1 MNAQHHL
8 RTKLKRTAKA
18 TGLVGL
24 FALSLSS
31 LSGCESTTRADTQQ
45 TQDAAPI
52 ANAKAPTQDD
62 GVFTNPLFPNGADPW
77 LEYWDGNYYLTTTTW
92 TSELVMRKSPTLA
105 GLADATPVNVWSATD
120 PARCCNFWA
129 FEFHRVK
136 GPEGYRWYMMYTAG
150 TDGTLDNQHLN
161 VLESAGDDPMGP
173 YEYKGAL
180 MPDVWNIDGNY
191 LSYKDKL
198 YVIYSQWQGDQ
209 QLNIIAEME
218 NPWTLKK
225 GTPHTVITRPE
236 LDWEIS
242 GRKVTEGAE
251 ILQHNGRT
259 FMTYSAS
266 FCNTPDYKLG
276 MLELVGDDPLDANS
290 WKKFEQPV
298 FERTTEVFGP
308 GHNGF
313 FTSPDGS
320 EDWLVYHGNDSVE
333 HGCSATRS
341 LRAQKFTWNDDGT
354 PNFAK
359 PVTPGVEV
367 APPSGEYGP
376 LVTRVQGQRYNLVNA
391 TSGLCLDIAAD
402 PQDAR
407 AVQRQCA
414 ATNGQWVID
423 ATTDGFVRLA
433 NREDSKF
440 LELANC
446 SDADNAKTQSA
457 AWRNNFCQQWKVSP
471 STDGNVTITNR
482 YTEKSLA
489 VAGCSGAQNQAVL
502 QQGKDTA
509 CGDWQ
514 LQPVGSVA
522 VMSQQSGKALS
533 VAGTVKA
540 GTNVEQQA
548 FTHSDAQ
555 QWFFAPTD
563 TGYVALK
570 QDLDSDYC
578 AAVANN
584 ALVPGA
590 NVEMASCE
598 TKTAQWRIAP
608 VAGGGVML
616 INRYTKQALG
626 LSDCGLA
633 DKTNFAQ
640 QPDLGNKC
648 QIFHLREPN

>member
-1 MNAQHHL
+1 MKT
-8 RTKLKRTAKA
+8 TKLKSAMQKA
-18 TGLVGL
+18 GLASL
-24 FALSLSS
+24 FALSFGALT
-31 LSGCESTTRADTQQ
+31 GCQTTAEDNTAKK
-45 TQDAAPI
+45 TDVAATEKAPI
-52 ANAKAPTQDD
+52 QDN
-62 GVFTNPLFPNGADPW
+62 GIFTNPLFPNGADPW

-105 GLADATPVNVWSATD
+105 GLADATPVNVWSD
-120 PARCCNFWA
+120 SNPERCCNFWA
-129 FEFHRVK
+129 FEFHRLK
-136 GPEGYRWYMMYTAG
+136 GPNGYRWYMMYTAG

-180 MPDVWNIDGNY
+180 MPNVWNIDGNY
-191 LSYKDKL
+191 LTYNDKL

-225 GTPHTVITRPE
+225 NSPHTVITRPE

-251 ILQHNGRT
+251 IIQHNGRT

-276 MLELVGDDPLDANS
+276 MLELVGDDPLKASS
-290 WKKFEQPV
+290 WKKYDKPV
-298 FERTTEVFGP
+298 FERTEDVFGP

-313 FTSPDGS
+313 FTSPDGT

-341 LRAQKFTWNDDGT
+341 LRAQKFTWNNDGT
-354 PNFAK
+354 PNFGK
-359 PVTPGVEV
+359 PLTPGVEV

-376 LVTRVQGQRYNLVNA
+376 LVTRVQGQRYQLVNA

-414 ATNGQWVID
+414 STNGQWVID

-440 LELANC
+440 LELESCNE
-446 SDADNAKTQSA
+446 ADNAKVQSA
-457 AWRNNFCQQWKVSP
+457 AWRNNFCQQWKIAP
-471 STDGNVTITNR
+471 STDGNVSITNR
-482 YTEKSLA
+482 YTGKPLA
-489 VAGCSGAQNQAVL
+489 VAGCSAAQNQAVL
-502 QQGKDTA
+502 QQSDTTA

-514 LQPVGSVA
+514 LRPMGSV
-522 VMSQQSGKALS
+522 VVLSQQSGKALS

-540 GTNVEQQA
+540 GTNVEQHA
-548 FTHSDAQ
+548 YTHKDAQ
-555 QWFFAPTD
+555 QWFFTPTD
-563 TGYVALK
+563 TGYVSLK
-570 QDLDSDYC
+570 QSADSEFC
-578 AAVANN
+578 AAVADN

-590 NVEMASCE
+590 NVEMASCAA
-598 TKTAQWRIAP
+598 KTAQWRIAP
-608 VAGGGVML
+608 VEGGGIML

-626 LSDCGLA
+626 LSNCGLA
-633 DKTNFAQ
+633 ENTNFAQ

-648 QIFHLREPN
+648 QVFHLREPH

>member
-225 GTPHTVITRPE
+225 NSPHTVITRPE

-570 QDLDSDYC
+570 QDLESGYC

-590 NVEMASCE
+590 NVEMAACDS
-598 TKTAQWRIAP
+598 KTAQWRIAP

>member
-225 GTPHTVITRPE
+225 NSPHTVITRPE

-423 ATTDGFVRLA
+423 VTTDGFVRLA

-482 YTEKSLA
+482 YTEKPLA
-489 VAGCSGAQNQAVL
+489 VAGCSAAQNQAVL

-509 CGDWQ
+509 CADWQ

-533 VAGTVKA
+533 VAGAVKA

>member
-1 MNAQHHL
+1 MK
-8 RTKLKRTAKA
+8 TKKLKNAMQKA
-18 TGLVGL
+18 GLASL
-24 FALSLSS
+24 FALSFSALT
-31 LSGCESTTRADTQQ
+31 GCQTTAEDNTAKADV
-45 TQDAAPI
+45 AAT
-52 ANAKAPTQDD
+52 AKAPIQDD
-62 GVFTNPLFPNGADPW
+62 GIFTNPLFPNGADPW

-105 GLADATPVNVWSATD
+105 GLADATPINVWSD
-120 PARCCNFWA
+120 SNPERCCNFWA
-129 FEFHRVK
+129 FEFHRLK
-136 GPEGYRWYMMYTAG
+136 GPNGYRWYMMYTAG

-180 MPDVWNIDGNY
+180 MPNVWNIDGNY
-191 LSYKDKL
+191 LTYKDKL

-218 NPWTLKK
+218 DPWTLKENS
-225 GTPHTVITRPE
+225 PHTVITRPE

-276 MLELVGDDPLDANS
+276 MLELVGGDPLKASS
-290 WKKFEQPV
+290 WKKYDKPV
-298 FERTTEVFGP
+298 FERTEEVFGP

-313 FTSPDGS
+313 FTSPDGT

-354 PNFAK
+354 PSFGK
-359 PVTPGVEV
+359 PLTPGVEV

-376 LVTRVQGQRYNLVNA
+376 LVTRVQGQRYQLVNA

-414 ATNGQWVID
+414 STNGQWVID
-423 ATTDGFVRLA
+423 ATIDGFVRLA

-440 LELANC
+440 LELESCN
-446 SDADNAKTQSA
+446 DADNSKVQSA
-457 AWRNNFCQQWKVSP
+457 AWRNNFCQQWKVAP
-471 STDGNVTITNR
+471 STDGNVSITNR
-482 YTEKSLA
+482 YTGKPLA
-489 VAGCSGAQNQAVL
+489 VAGCSAAQNQAVL
-502 QQGKDTA
+502 QQSDATA

-514 LQPVGSVA
+514 LRPMGSV
-522 VMSQQSGKALS
+522 VVLSQQSGKALS
-533 VAGTVKA
+533 VADTVKA

-548 FTHSDAQ
+548 YTHKDAQ
-555 QWFFAPTD
+555 QWFFTPTN
-563 TGYVALK
+563 TGYVRLK
-570 QDLDSDYC
+570 QSAAREFC
-578 AAVANN
+578 AAVADN

-590 NVEMASCE
+590 IADKASCAAN
-598 TKTAQWRIAP
+598 TAQ
-608 VAGGGVML
+608 
-616 INRYTKQALG
+616 
-626 LSDCGLA
+626 
-633 DKTNFAQ
+633 
-640 QPDLGNKC
+640 
-648 QIFHLREPN
+648 

>member
-1 MNAQHHL
+1 MQ
-8 RTKLKRTAKA
+8 KA
-18 TGLVGL
+18 GLASV
-24 FALSLSS
+24 FALSFGALT
-31 LSGCESTTRADTQQ
+31 GCQTTAEDNTAK
-45 TQDAAPI
+45 TTDVAATEKAPI
-52 ANAKAPTQDD
+52 QDN
-62 GVFTNPLFPNGADPW
+62 GIFTNPLFPNGADPW

-105 GLADATPVNVWSATD
+105 GLADATPVNVWSD
-120 PARCCNFWA
+120 SNPERCCNFWA
-129 FEFHRVK
+129 FEFHRLK
-136 GPEGYRWYMMYTAG
+136 GPNGYRWYMMYTAG

-180 MPDVWNIDGNY
+180 MPNVWNIDGNY
-191 LSYKDKL
+191 LTYKDKL

-218 NPWTLKK
+218 DPWTLKENS
-225 GTPHTVITRPE
+225 PHTVITRPE

-276 MLELVGDDPLDANS
+276 MLELVGDDPLKASS
-290 WKKFEQPV
+290 WKKDDKPV
-298 FERTTEVFGP
+298 FERTEEVFGP

-313 FTSPDGS
+313 FTSPDGT

-354 PNFAK
+354 PSFGK
-359 PVTPGVEV
+359 PLTPGVEV

-376 LVTRVQGQRYNLVNA
+376 LVTRVQGQRYQLVNA

-414 ATNGQWVID
+414 STNGQWVID

-440 LELANC
+440 LELESCN
-446 SDADNAKTQSA
+446 DADNAKVQSA
-457 AWRNNFCQQWKVSP
+457 AWRNNFCQQWKVAP
-471 STDGNVTITNR
+471 STDGNVSITNR
-482 YTEKSLA
+482 YTGKPLA
-489 VAGCSGAQNQAVL
+489 VAGCSAAQNQAVL
-502 QQGKDTA
+502 QQSDATA

-514 LQPVGSVA
+514 LRPMGSV
-522 VMSQQSGKALS
+522 VVLSQQSGKALS
-533 VAGTVKA
+533 VADTVKA

-548 FTHSDAQ
+548 YTHKDAQ
-555 QWFFAPTD
+555 QWFFTPTD
-563 TGYVALK
+563 TGYVSLK
-570 QDLDSDYC
+570 QSADSEFC
-578 AAVANN
+578 AAVADN

-590 NVEMASCE
+590 NVEMASCAA
-598 TKTAQWRIAP
+598 KTAQWRIAP
-608 VAGGGVML
+608 VEGGGVML

-626 LSDCGLA
+626 LSNCGLA
-633 DKTNFAQ
+633 ENTNFAQ

-648 QIFHLREPN
+648 QVFHLREPN